1 MCQVDH
7 HQLSTEELK
16 KEIERIYQYVWLVK
30 LVPVQTEDATPKKKI
45 YDSFADWMPKAR
57 AKKRLY
63 CICVDLKTTVQE
75 KNIFCEEEI
84 KKIEE
89 KCDEILQWTS
99 NLHGAPLPHVDEFQ
113 KKLLELMELF
123 D

>member
-16 KEIERIYQYVWLVK
+16 KEIERIYEYVWLVK
-30 LVPVQTEDATPKKKI
+30 LVPDATPKQKI
-45 YDSFADWMPKAR
+45 YDSFAEWMPKAR

-84 KKIEE
+84 KKIQE